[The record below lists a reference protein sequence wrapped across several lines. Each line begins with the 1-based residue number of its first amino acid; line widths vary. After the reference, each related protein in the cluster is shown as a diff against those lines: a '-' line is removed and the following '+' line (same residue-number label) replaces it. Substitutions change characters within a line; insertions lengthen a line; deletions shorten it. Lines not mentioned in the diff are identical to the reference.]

1 MSSAYVPG
9 LTVSDFMELKLER
22 RLPLKGKVIVKAGQ
36 RVSWNTVVANTLLP
50 GRVELVNVAAKL
62 GLAPDEALSAMRKKE
77 GEAVEKG
84 EILAQSKGLWGFF
97 KSNLYSPI
105 SGVLESISEVTGLAV
120 LRAPASPVE
129 VNAYVDGEIAE
140 VMEDE
145 GVVVRTQ
152 GAFIQGIFGIGGECA
167 GEICMFC
174 QDPSE
179 EMNTEALSREHC
191 GRILAGGA
199 YTTAAFLK
207 RAVECGVK
215 AVVVGGISDSDLKD
229 FLGYDLGVA
238 ITGSEQAGLT
248 LILTEGFGRINMAE
262 RTFGLLRANNG
273 RWASVS
279 GATQIRAGVIRPE
292 IIIPLSEAPA
302 RTEGADRG
310 RGVKGLAVG
319 ASVRLIREPHFGEL
333 AEVID
338 LPPEP
343 ELIPTGAKV
352 RIAELRLNGGEVLRL
367 PRANLELIEI

>member
-22 RLPLKGKVIVKAGQ
+22 RLPLKGKVVVKVGQ
-36 RVSWNTVVANTLLP
+36 KVSWNTVVANTLLP
-50 GRVELVNVAAKL
+50 GRVELVNVASKL
-62 GLAPDEALSAMRKKE
+62 GIAPEEVLQAMRRKE
-77 GEAVEKG
+77 GEAFEKD
-84 EILAQSKGLWGFF
+84 ELLAQSKGLWGFF

-105 SGVLESISEVTGLAV
+105 TGTLESVSEVSGLAV

-129 VNAYVDGEIAE
+129 VNAYVNGEIAE

-152 GAFIQGIFGIGGECA
+152 GAFLQGIFGIGGESA

-174 QDPSE
+174 KSPSE
-179 EMNTEALSREHC
+179 ETDINALSREHC
-191 GRILAGGA
+191 GKILIGGS
-199 YTTAAFLK
+199 YTTCAFLK
-207 RAVECGVK
+207 KAVECGVK
-215 AVVVGGISDSDLKD
+215 AVVVGGISDRDLKD

-238 ITGSEQAGLT
+238 ITGSEQVGLT

-262 RTFGLLRANNG
+262 RTFRLLQANSG

-292 IIIPLSEAPA
+292 IIIPLSERPERSENAEKA
-302 RTEGADRG
+302 E
-310 RGVKGLAVG
+310 GVKGLAVG
-319 ASVRLIREPHFGEL
+319 AAVRLIREPHFGEL
-333 AEVID
+333 AEVVS

-352 RIAELRLNGGEVLRL
+352 RVAELKLEGGEVMRL
-367 PRANLELIEI
+367 PRANLELIEN